1 MVRSVSVWAA
11 VRVFAL
17 AATASAQPV
26 PEPRPPEPT
35 AGSKLF
41 DEGRDFAKAGKYA
54 EACAK
59 FDQSYALDNGVGTEL
74 NLADC
79 HEHLGHF
86 AQAWRY
92 FDEAS
97 HRSTDNTGRAKF
109 AHDRAEA
116 LSGKLATAVVNFVDP
131 NVVGIS
137 VTISGRA
144 VKPNGVI
151 TERVDPGD
159 IAVHVATPSKV
170 LFDATKSAAAGATV
184 IFDVAVAPIEEHH
197 EDEAVPEGRRHK
209 RLLVAYTIG
218 GVGIAA
224 LAAGIVIGVVA
235 DRNYNADTAPPGCMK
250 DAIGGLVCTGPAQA
264 KAISDGNLADVGT
277 YVSVVGIAA
286 IATGVVVYLTAPKD
300 LVVTPMASNQTAG
313 LAISGRF

>member
-1 MVRSVSVWAA
+1 MVRSVSVWVVASICA
-11 VRVFAL
+11 FAI
-17 AATASAQPV
+17 AASAQPA
-26 PEPRPPEPT
+26 PEPPPVEPT

-41 DEGRDFAKAGKYA
+41 DEGRELAKAGKYA

-59 FDQSYALDNGVGTEL
+59 FEQSYVLDNGVGTEL

-79 HEHLGHF
+79 HEHLGQF

-97 HRSTDNTGRAKF
+97 HRSTDNAARAKF

-137 VTISGRA
+137 VTIAGRA
-144 VKPNGVI
+144 VKANGVI

-170 LFDATKSAAAGATV
+170 LFDATKSAASGATV
-184 IFDVAVAPIEEHH
+184 IFDVPAAAVEEHH
-197 EDEAVPEGRRHK
+197 EDAPVTDRRHK
-209 RLLVAYTIG
+209 RLLVSYAIG
-218 GVGIAA
+218 GVG
-224 LAAGIVIGVVA
+224 LAGLVTGIVIGVVA
-235 DRNYNADTAPPGCMK
+235 DRNYNADTAACVK
-250 DAIGGLVCTGPAQA
+250 DAQGQLFCTPEATA
-264 KAISDGNLADVGT
+264 KAVSDGALADAGT
-277 YVSVVGIAA
+277 YVSVIGLAA
-286 IATGVVVYLTAPKD
+286 IAAGVAVYLTAPKD

>member
-1 MVRSVSVWAA
+1 MVRSVWVAVSVCA
-11 VRVFAL
+11 FAL
-17 AATASAQPV
+17 AATASAQPAD
-26 PEPRPPEPT
+26 PPPAEPT

-41 DEGRDFAKAGKYA
+41 EEGRDLAKAGKFA

-59 FDQSYALDNGVGTEL
+59 FEQSYALDNGVGTEL

-79 HEHLGHF
+79 HEHLGQF

-97 HRSTDNTGRAKF
+97 HRSNDNAARAKF

-116 LSGKLATAVVNFVDP
+116 LSTKLATAVINFADP

-137 VTISGRA
+137 VTIAGRA

-151 TERVDPGD
+151 TERVDPGE

-184 IFDVAVAPIEEHH
+184 IFDVPAATVEERR
-197 EDEAVPEGRRHK
+197 EDEPVTDRRHK
-209 RLLVAYTIG
+209 RLLVSYTIG
-218 GVGIAA
+218 GIGVAG
-224 LAAGIVIGVVA
+224 LVTGIVLGIVA
-235 DRNYNADTAPPGCMK
+235 DRNYNADTAAPACSK
-250 DAIGGLVCTGPAQA
+250 DSTGHLTCTHDATT
-264 KAISDGNLADVGT
+264 KAVSDGNLADVGT
-277 YVSVVGIAA
+277 YVSVIGIAA
-286 IATGVVVYLTAPKD
+286 IAAGVVVYLTAPKD
-300 LVVTPMASNQTAG
+300 LVVTPMATNQTAG

>member
-1 MVRSVSVWAA
+1 M
-11 VRVFAL
+11 
-17 AATASAQPV
+17 AATASAQPQ
-26 PEPRPPEPT
+26 PEPPPAEPT

-41 DEGRDFAKAGKYA
+41 DEGRELAKAGKFA

-59 FDQSYALDNGVGTEL
+59 FEQSYALDNGVGTEL

-79 HEHLGHF
+79 HEHLGQF

-97 HRSTDNTGRAKF
+97 HRSSDNAVRAKF

-116 LSGKLATAVVNFVDP
+116 LAAKLATAVVNFVDP

-137 VTISGRA
+137 VTIAGRA
-144 VKPNGVI
+144 VKPNGVV
-151 TERVDPGD
+151 TERVDPGA
-159 IAVHVATPSKV
+159 ISVHVATPSKV

-184 IFDVAVAPIEEHH
+184 IFDVPAATVEEHH
-197 EDEAVPEGRRHK
+197 EPVTDRRHK
-209 RLLVAYTIG
+209 RLLVSYAVG
-218 GVGIAA
+218 GVGVAG
-224 LAAGIVIGVVA
+224 LVTGIVLGVVA
-235 DRNYNADTAPPGCMK
+235 DRNYNADTAAPACSK
-250 DAIGGLVCTGPAQA
+250 DSAGHLMCTPEATA

-277 YVSVVGIAA
+277 YVSVIGIAA
-286 IATGVVVYLTAPKD
+286 IAAGAVVYLTAPKD
-300 LVVTPMASNQTAG
+300 LVVTPMAANQTAG